1 MKNIMLKIYQ
11 KLSIVPITLLIFV
24 GVYQICIGGLLGEIF
39 NGSVT
44 WILSVTQSMIIDT
57 VITLIIIYFLIN
69 GLPKIYKKLRDNIKT
84 KGVATFLLLTCVGI
98 AIILFIIG
106 QLFLN
111 QVVFSINY
119 ILLMAVLILLCI
131 LQKFIDNMIYPKNK
145 VNIDNA

>member
-1 MKNIMLKIYQ
+1 MKNIMLNIYQ

-24 GVYQICIGGLLGEIF
+24 GVYQICIGGLLGQIF
-39 NGSVT
+39 NGSIT

-69 GLPKIYKKLRDNIKT
+69 GLPKIYKKLRDDIKT

-106 QLFLN
+106 RLFLN
-111 QVVFSINY
+111 QVVFNINY
-119 ILLMAVLILLCI
+119 ILLMAVLIMLCV